1 MTTIDR
7 PLQGQQTGSWGD
19 QGDGTYRNPI
29 LCADYPDVDV
39 EQVGDTYY
47 MIASKQHMAPGMVI
61 LESKDMVNW
70 TTIGHVWPALS
81 WAPEYNWDRMDGYS
95 YGTWAGD
102 LAYHDGTWFCYQ
114 IDYRH
119 GLYVSTAKDIRGPWT
134 EPHKMLPIE
143 KTCTDPAVF
152 WDYDEG
158 QAYLVHN
165 TGDKLKSPDN
175 QTPGNEIRL
184 HKMSRDGMEILDEG
198 EVIRT
203 WPGAE
208 AAKIYKVDGTFYF
221 FLAEWYI
228 PDPRAPED
236 PEACESDRKQLVIR
250 STTDSIYGP
259 FESKI
264 VMERG
269 NGFIRPASQGA
280 LMQAPDGSWWYTHQ
294 LIQRYR
300 DGSGITPIEG
310 RPQCLEP
317 VEWIDGWPI
326 IGKDVEGHG
335 IGNPVQRYRKP
346 IDGYAI
352 AAPPTDDEFNS
363 PTLGLQWEWNHNPK
377 ETHWTLT
384 ERRGWLRLKASVPVD
399 EGGFWKACN
408 TISQRLMGIGRSE
421 ATAKFDISG
430 MQPGQRV
437 GFVRLGGVYHLLG
450 VLVNGDGSRR
460 LFFDANGE
468 VTEGP
473 EIAGDDL
480 WIQTSNDGKMA
491 TFRYSSDGERFVDI
505 GTSFTL
511 QFGLWTGD
519 RLGFFCWN
527 DQEDAGYLD
536 VDWFRYD
543 YDGPKG
549 VVREDRGTD

>member
-1 MTTIDR
+1 
-7 PLQGQQTGSWGD
+7 
-19 QGDGTYRNPI
+19 
-29 LCADYPDVDV
+29 
-39 EQVGDTYY
+39 
-47 MIASKQHMAPGMVI
+47 
-61 LESKDMVNW
+61 
-70 TTIGHVWPALS
+70 
-81 WAPEYNWDRMDGYS
+81 MDGYS

-102 LAYHDGTWFCYQ
+102 LAYHDGIW

-165 TGDKLKSPDN
+165 TRDKLKSPDN

-184 HKMSRDGMEILDEG
+184 HKMSWDGMEILDGG

-228 PDPRAPED
+228 PDLRAPED
-236 PEACESDRKQLVIR
+236 PEACESDRKQLVLR

-346 IDGYAI
+346 IDGYPI

-399 EGGFWKACN
+399 EGGFWKASN
-408 TISQRLMGIGRSE
+408 TVSQRLMGIGRSE

-430 MQPGQRV
+430 MQPGQRA
-437 GFVRLGGVYHLLG
+437 GFVRFGGVYHLLG

-491 TFRYSSDGERFVDI
+491 SFRYSTDGERFVDI

-511 QFGLWTGD
+511 QFGMWTGD

-527 DQEDAGYLD
+527 DQDEAGYLD